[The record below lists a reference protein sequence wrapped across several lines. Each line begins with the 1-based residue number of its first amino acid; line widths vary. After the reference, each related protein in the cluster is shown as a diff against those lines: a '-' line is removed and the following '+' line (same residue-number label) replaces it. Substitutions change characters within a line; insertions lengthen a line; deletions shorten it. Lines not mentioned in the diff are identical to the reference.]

1 MAFLSMPFALF
12 LGLVV
17 AAFQL
22 SPARW
27 RPLVLLGASYAFYA
41 TWSPGYTLLLL
52 GATLVA
58 HQAALGVESRQT
70 EAGKLRLA
78 ATAVAALALLLV
90 GFKIARPIADWST
103 ASSGVGSGGPAL
115 RILLPLGLSYYLF
128 KLIGYVLDVHWETI
142 RAERSLSRVA
152 LYASFFPQIVSG
164 PIQRAG
170 DFFDQLGR
178 LDAPDPASVTAGLR
192 RILLGLVKKL
202 VIADRLAVL
211 VDGVHARPG
220 SFSSL
225 ELLLGA
231 YLFAIQL
238 YADFS
243 GVTDIAIGLGQLLG
257 IKGPE
262 NFDLPFLSRNVQE
275 YWRRWHMSLTSW
287 LVDYL
292 FTPLRMA
299 LRNLGGFGLGLAILV
314 NMLAI
319 GLWHGVTWTYA
330 MFGLLNGVYMV
341 MSVFTSKRRDA
352 FFGAHPVLANLRV
365 VTGPIV
371 TFHLV
376 VLSLVLFRAES
387 VASATTYLARLV
399 PGLGSPGVPSMRLD
413 FRLLQVSPKGLLVI
427 LGLYAATEFVN
438 WAMRRPEWERRFEG
452 SPRAYRWG
460 FYYAT
465 ILLTLALSHLGE
477 QQFIY
482 AQF

>member
-12 LGLVV
+12 LGLIV
-17 AAFQL
+17 AAFQF

-27 RPLVLLGASYAFYA
+27 RPLLLLGASYAFYA
-41 TWSPGYTLLLL
+41 TWSPGHALLLF
-52 GATLVA
+52 GVTLVA
-58 HQAALGVESRQT
+58 HQAALGVEGRKT
-70 EAGKLRLA
+70 ETGKLRLA
-78 ATAVAALALLLV
+78 IAAVAALTMLLV
-90 GFKIARPIADWST
+90 GFKLARPIADWS
-103 ASSGVGSGGPAL
+103 AARSGVGSGGPAL

-170 DFFDQLGR
+170 DFFDQLGALEP
-178 LDAPDPASVTAGLR
+178 LDPSSVTAGLR

-202 VIADRLAVL
+202 VIADRLAAL
-211 VDGVHARPG
+211 VDSVHARPG

-225 ELLLGA
+225 ELVLGA

-262 NFDLPFLSRNVQE
+262 NFDLPFFSRNVQE

-299 LRNLGGFGLGLAILV
+299 LRDLGGFGLALAILV

-330 MFGLLNGVYMV
+330 LFGLLNGVYV
-341 MSVFTSKRRDA
+341 VVSVFTSRRRDA
-352 FFGAHPVLANLRV
+352 FFVSHPALARLRV
-365 VTGPIV
+365 VTGPIA

-376 VLSLVLFRAES
+376 VVSLIVFRADS
-387 VASATTYLARLV
+387 LASATAYL
-399 PGLGSPGVPSMRLD
+399 PMRLD
-413 FRLLQVSPKGLLVI
+413 FRLLQVTPQALLVI
-427 LGLYAATEFVN
+427 LGLYTATEFVN

-460 FYYAT
+460 LYYVS
-465 ILLTLALSHLGE
+465 ILLALALGHLGE